1 MTLLNE
7 TGCFGLGVKCTSNS
21 GCSDSLRSTRVIER
35 RLPDVCF
42 ESNSEVGGAAAKS
55 ALPSRTKVISQA
67 RQVRKVLKAEEI
79 TYTGTVSPNLYLLR
93 RIGNGSTPLAMCQ
106 LHPCY
111 DDGPGNE
118 TLTGELQTL
127 YLKVDDSRH
136 ELRHR
141 MNNRKIRDLPRI
153 AADRA

>member
-1 MTLLNE
+1 M
-7 TGCFGLGVKCTSNS
+7 
-21 GCSDSLRSTRVIER
+21 
-35 RLPDVCF
+35 
-42 ESNSEVGGAAAKS
+42 
-55 ALPSRTKVISQA
+55 ISQA

-79 TYTGTVSPNLYLLR
+79 TYSVTVLQNPYLLR

-106 LHPCY
+106 RHSCY
-111 DDGPGNE
+111 HDGRGNE

-127 YLKVDDSRH
+127 CLKVDDSRR

-153 AADRA
+153 AADGA